1 MTGSNGND
9 GVEPPYWIRSYFK
22 GKGKVWARCD
32 PAGEYVV
39 VAGRVPFRYKLEQDR
54 EYSGHPSNL
63 GPVEGAEPVSREAA
77 ELAAVATAAP
87 KVKRPVKVPAGR
99 RPDGVEPIVIYTDG
113 ACSGNPGPAGSG
125 VLLAYQGKTKEVSH
139 YVGVATNNVAELYA
153 VKLALELLTRK
164 DVPVDLYTDSTYVI
178 GVLQKGWKAKEN
190 VALIDEIR
198 TTLSHFADVQLRK
211 VKGHAGIGP
220 NERADE
226 LAREAVESR
235 K

>member
-1 MTGSNGND
+1 MTGSNETEG
-9 GVEPPYWIRSYFK
+9 GERSYWMRSYFK
-22 GKGKVWARCD
+22 RGKVWARCNRE
-32 PAGEYVV
+32 GEYAVTD
-39 VAGRVPFRYKLEQDR
+39 GRVPFRYKLEQDR

-63 GPVEGAEPVSREAA
+63 KPVEGAEPVSREAA
-77 ELAAVATAAP
+77 ELAAIATAAP
-87 KVKRPVKVPAGR
+87 RPKLPVKVPPVR
-99 RPDGVEPIVIYTDG
+99 RPDGVEPVLIYTDG

-139 YVGVATNNVAELYA
+139 YVGLATNNVAELYA

-164 DVPVDLYTDSTYVI
+164 DIPVDIFTDSTYVI

-190 VALIDEIR
+190 IALIEEIR
-198 TTLSHFADVQLRK
+198 ATLARFDDVQLRK